1 MKEKRIVLKEHI
13 FVKRIQNE
21 AYNDQKDGITVDSL
35 LVHVD
40 FAENYRNDQQNG
52 IQSAYFGHQS
62 FSFFTSCYY
71 YKDDGNILQ
80 QEKYR
85 HHN

>member
-1 MKEKRIVLKEHI
+1 MKEKLIVLKEYI

-40 FAENYRNDQQNG
+40 FAENYRNDQQNE

-71 YKDDGNILQ
+71 
-80 QEKYR
+80 
-85 HHN
+85 